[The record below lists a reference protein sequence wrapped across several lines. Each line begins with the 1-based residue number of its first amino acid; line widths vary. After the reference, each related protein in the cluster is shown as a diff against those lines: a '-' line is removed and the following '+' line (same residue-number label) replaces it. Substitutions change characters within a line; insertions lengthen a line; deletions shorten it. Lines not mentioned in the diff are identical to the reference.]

1 MTKSL
6 EEIAIFLRK
15 SRLLVLHS
23 RSPLIQGLRFLRTL
37 LNLSGACLLTQ
48 LRNNSFH
55 SCHMPFGPKY
65 KSTLAHCVWLR
76 SRARFIAVVVGLRCQ
91 KTDITMEWS
100 LIPRWMTP
108 DLVTFSGVFVMHK
121 SIKIL
126 ETENSS
132 KGQAG
137 NVVLWGL
144 LIWTNRHSNSSLFL
158 KIVTYS
164 IV

>member
-6 EEIAIFLRK
+6 EQIAIFLRK

-23 RSPLIQGLRFLRTL
+23 RSPVIQGLRFLRTL

-100 LIPRWMTP
+100 MTP
-108 DLVTFSGVFVMHK
+108 DLVTFSGEFVMHK

-137 NVVLWGL
+137 NAVLRGL